1 MYRSIFIDLD
11 DTVWAFTENARD
23 TFQDMYDKYHFDRYF
38 RSFSHFYTLYSGK
51 NEELWNEYGAGRI
64 TKDELNEARGVGVCR
79 DGPLTIPSR
88 LCRQPRRRR

>member
-38 RSFSHFYTLYSGK
+38 RSFSHFLYLVQR
-51 NEELWNEYGAGRI
+51 EE
-64 TKDELNEARGVGVCR
+64 
-79 DGPLTIPSR
+79 
-88 LCRQPRRRR
+88 

>member
-38 RSFSHFYTLYSGK
+38 VLFSHFYTCI
-51 NEELWNEYGAGRI
+51 AGRMRSCGMNMVLVGLQKI
-64 TKDELNEARGVGVCR
+64 ELNDKDLPIRCCR
-79 DGPLTIPSR
+79 
-88 LCRQPRRRR
+88 

>member
-38 RSFSHFYTLYSGK
+38 RSFRIFILCI
-51 NEELWNEYGAGRI
+51 AGRMRSYGMNMV
-64 TKDELNEARGVGVCR
+64 LVG
-79 DGPLTIPSR
+79 LQKMS
-88 LCRQPRRRR
+88 

>member
-38 RSFSHFYTLYSGK
+38 RSFSHFIPCTV
-51 NEELWNEYGAGRI
+51 GRMRSCGMNMV
-64 TKDELNEARGVGVCR
+64 LVG
-79 DGPLTIPSR
+79 LQKMS
-88 LCRQPRRRR
+88 

>member
-38 RSFSHFYTLYSGK
+38 VLFRIFILCI
-51 NEELWNEYGAGRI
+51 AGRMRSCGMNMV
-64 TKDELNEARGVGVCR
+64 LVG
-79 DGPLTIPSR
+79 LQKMS
-88 LCRQPRRRR
+88 

>member
-38 RSFSHFYTLYSGK
+38 RSFLILYLVQW
-51 NEELWNEYGAGRI
+51 EE
-64 TKDELNEARGVGVCR
+64 
-79 DGPLTIPSR
+79 
-88 LCRQPRRRR
+88 

>member
-38 RSFSHFYTLYSGK
+38 RSFLIFIPCTV
-51 NEELWNEYGAGRI
+51 GRMRSCGMNMV
-64 TKDELNEARGVGVCR
+64 LVG
-79 DGPLTIPSR
+79 LQKMS
-88 LCRQPRRRR
+88 